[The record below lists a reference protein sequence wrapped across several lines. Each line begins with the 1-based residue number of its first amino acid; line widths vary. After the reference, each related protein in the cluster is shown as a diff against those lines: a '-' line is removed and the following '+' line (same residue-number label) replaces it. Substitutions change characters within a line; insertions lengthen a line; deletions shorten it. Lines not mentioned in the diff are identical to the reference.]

1 MFEDKT
7 SLEQEETTFD
17 DDFDWNDDESDEDE
31 TEGGETDAAD
41 EQEDD
46 GLTVRYN
53 GKDTKVKKDDIP
65 TFVQKG
71 LNYDH
76 VQSELDSM
84 RNGNMYKAL
93 KKAAD
98 KEGMSVEQYAKFV
111 LDQED
116 ANALTEAEAEVR
128 KEHPNWSNSDIRELA
143 EARAAKKANNAKAE
157 QSSAE
162 EKAWAEALKE
172 YPDMTKDSIPD
183 DVLQAVAK
191 GKSPIL
197 ALKDHEISQLK
208 AAQQKEAIETRNKKN
223 KEKSTGSMRSS
234 GGDDGRDAFLK
245 EFLSD

>member
-1 MFEDKT
+1 MFDEET
-7 SLEQEETTFD
+7 TLEQEETTFD

-46 GLTVRYN
+46 GLTVKYN
-53 GKDTKVKKDDIP
+53 GKETKVKKDDIP
-65 TFVQKG
+65 TYVQKG
-71 LNYDH
+71 MNYDH
-76 VQSELDSM
+76 VMSELDSM
-84 RNGNMYKAL
+84 RSGNMYKAL

-111 LDQED
+111 LDKED
-116 ANALTEAEAEVR
+116 ADALTEAEAAVR
-128 KEHPNWSNSDIRELA
+128 KEFPNIPNNIIKELA

-172 YPDMTKDSIPD
+172 YPDMTRDSIPEE
-183 DVLQAVAK
+183 VLQAVAG
-191 GKSPIL
+191 GKSPLI
-197 ALKDHEISQLK
+197 ALKNYEISQLK
-208 AAQQKEAIETRNKKN
+208 AARQKEAIETKNQKN
-223 KEKSTGSMRSS
+223 KEKSTGSMRGS